1 MSKFDKMASNLQKM
15 HTEHS
20 RVLLRGAAA
29 KKPEKLLRELDVSSD
44 GLDKKRV
51 ESQRGL
57 FGRNIITHG
66 KKKTLFERIVQA
78 FVNPFTAILFVLG
91 AVSFVTDVVM
101 AEPGDKDP
109 MTVIII
115 STMVMISGA
124 LRFVQETRSGNAA
137 EKLTAMIK
145 TTTNVTREGAQ
156 KEILLE
162 DVVVG
167 DIVISCRG

>member
-1 MSKFDKMASNLQKM
+1 
-15 HTEHS
+15 
-20 RVLLRGAAA
+20 
-29 KKPEKLLRELDVSSD
+29 
-44 GLDKKRV
+44 
-51 ESQRGL
+51 
-57 FGRNIITHG
+57 
-66 KKKTLFERIVQA
+66 
-78 FVNPFTAILFVLG
+78 
-91 AVSFVTDVVM
+91 M

-137 EKLTAMIK
+137 ENLTAMIK